1 MEEKHK
7 KCSIKSHSEIDD
19 VSYCQECNKYL
30 CNKCQNNH
38 ADFHVERKLIN
49 LKNKD
54 EIFEDICKEIGH

>member
-30 CNKCQNNH
+30 
-38 ADFHVERKLIN
+38 FHIVKSVINICVINVKIIMLIFT
-49 LKNKD
+49 KNVN
-54 EIFEDICKEIGH
+54 